1 MGGTKERLCLAP
13 IFFYSQLEA
22 PISPLFLWRRAAAP
36 MMKSHFRCRKPAKEH
51 SHLCCPKLVVEHTS
65 FTIARR

>member
-1 MGGTKERLCLAP
+1 MGGTKEKLCPAP
-13 IFFYSQLEA
+13 IFSYSQLEA

-36 MMKSHFRCRKPAKEH
+36 MMKAHFRCRKPAKEH
-51 SHLCCPKLVVEHTS
+51 SHPKRVVEHTS